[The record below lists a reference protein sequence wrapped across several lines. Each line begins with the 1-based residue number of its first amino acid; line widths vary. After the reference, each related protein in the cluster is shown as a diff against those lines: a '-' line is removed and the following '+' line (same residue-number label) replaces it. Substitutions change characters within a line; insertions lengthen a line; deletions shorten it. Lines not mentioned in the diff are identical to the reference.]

1 MSQFGTMLVANR
13 GEIALRVIRTC
24 REKGIGTV
32 AIYSRADEG
41 SLHVR
46 HADRACCVGEA
57 DARDSYMNVPNII
70 SAALELG
77 ADAVHPGYGFLAEDA
92 RFSEI
97 CSAHGLSFI
106 GPSADALLLAGDKCR
121 MRAVAEGCGVPVL
134 PGTDGITSRPEALRK
149 AGDIGYPL
157 VLKPRCG
164 GGGRGIR
171 YAAHED
177 AFRGLLEEREVRASL
192 ESGRSFLEHCL
203 QRPRHIEVQVLADR
217 EGDTRAVGLR
227 DCSVQ
232 RSRQKIIEEAPP
244 PRLDR
249 AMEARLT
256 RDAVRVS
263 KASGFSTA
271 GTVEFLV
278 KGNDYYFIEL
288 NPRIQVEHTVT
299 EVLTGLDLVWEQIR
313 LAGGSVLG
321 RHSPTGAP
329 GHAIQARIYA
339 ERPGTMVGDLR
350 FPGGPGVRVDTHLR
364 RGCLIPYFYDPLLMK
379 VIVQAPTRA
388 GARIRLRRALGE
400 TRIGGVET
408 NLPLLKALLASA
420 AFEEGRYHTGLVE
433 ELEEGGCPKREAQSP
448 AGGMVKGEVGN
459 RASGGRRSLTAVAAR
474 DGIKGAQWA

>member
-1 MSQFGTMLVANR
+1 MSPFGKILVANR
-13 GEIALRVIRTC
+13 GEIALRVMRTC

-32 AIYSRADEG
+32 AVYSRADKA

-57 DARDSYMNVPNII
+57 DARDSYMNVPNIV

-92 RFSEI
+92 RFAEI

-106 GPSADALLLAGDKCR
+106 GPSADALRLAGDKCR
-121 MRAVAEGCGVPVL
+121 MRAVAEECGVPVL
-134 PGTDGITSRPEALRK
+134 PATDGPISRRQDVLRK
-149 AGDIGYPL
+149 AGDVGYPL
-157 VLKPRCG
+157 LLKPRCG
-164 GGGRGIR
+164 GGGRGIC
-171 YAAHED
+171 YAAD
-177 AFRGLLEEREVRASL
+177 SDDLTGLMEEREVRASL

-217 EGDTRAVGLR
+217 EGGTRAIGLR

-232 RSRQKIIEEAPP
+232 RNRQKIIEEAPP

-249 AMEARLT
+249 AMEKRLVG
-256 RDAVRVS
+256 DAVCLS
-263 KASGFSTA
+263 AASGFSTA

-278 KGNDYYFIEL
+278 KGDDYYFIEL

-313 LAGGSVLG
+313 LAGGSALG
-321 RHSPTGAP
+321 SHSPTGTP

-339 ERPGTMVGDLR
+339 ERPGTMVGGLR
-350 FPGGPGVRVDTHLR
+350 LPGGPGVRVDTHLR
-364 RGCLIPYFYDPLLMK
+364 RGCPVPYFYDPLLVK
-379 VIVQAPTRA
+379 VIVRAPTRA

-400 TRIGGVET
+400 TRIGG
-408 NLPLLKALLASA
+408 
-420 AFEEGRYHTGLVE
+420 G
-433 ELEEGGCPKREAQSP
+433 
-448 AGGMVKGEVGN
+448 
-459 RASGGRRSLTAVAAR
+459 
-474 DGIKGAQWA
+474 